1 MPVLSFPP
9 STMGLSRADFGN
21 HVRERNGWI
30 ARKRSAQ
37 LNEVAVEQSAH
48 RFPSI
53 AAGSAGEIVGSA
65 TRERTA
71 PSFWPKLTRQV
82 GDWAIKNRKK

>member
-9 STMGLSRADFGN
+9 TTMGLSRADFGN

-37 LNEVAVEQSAH
+37 LNEAAVEQSAH

-53 AAGSAGEIVGSA
+53 AAGSAGETVGLLTHCGRHLGCMSLA
-65 TRERTA
+65 FLGFA
-71 PSFWPKLTRQV
+71 VSFGVL
-82 GDWAIKNRKK
+82 D

>member
-1 MPVLSFPP
+1 MPVLSFP
-9 STMGLSRADFGN
+9 TLTVGLSRADIGN
-21 HVRERNGWI
+21 QVRERNEWI
-30 ARKRSAQ
+30 ARKRSIHFDEPAR
-37 LNEVAVEQSAH
+37 EQPAH

-53 AAGSAGEIVGSA
+53 AAGSAGAIGGSA